1 MDYRIFADRVKI
13 FDAYLVPKARFEP
26 ELNVIRYFHPT
37 CRLWKRSIGS
47 LRREWAAHTLAYNLG
62 IKRGRTAD
70 VDLDYEPRWYHNLL
84 YGIVGTIALAFI
96 K

>member
-13 FDAYLVPKARFEP
+13 FDAYLVPKARFES
-26 ELNVIRYFHPT
+26 EMNVIRYYHPT

-47 LRREWAAHTLAYNLG
+47 IRREWAAHNLAYNLG
-62 IKRGRTAD
+62 IMRDKTAD
-70 VDLDYEPRWYHNLL
+70 ADLDYEPKWYHKLA
-84 YGIVGTIALAFI
+84 YGVVGPIALWVI